1 MGESSRLYIYSF
13 DQQEPDEHMEEQI
26 DTNSEQQ
33 KTRKERMLKLY
44 EENKAQQET
53 FQKNVTTDRVGWGI
67 KPDQD
72 DAAAGDQANSSA
84 LISDEDIKLL
94 GLQFG
99 KQINYNLLRER
110 KELTD
115 VQKAEIKKAEASIK
129 RIEKLTKEL
138 DGIQT
143 KQAQMLDLTEGQQQR
158 LFKIEQELEEIRENL
173 DNQEENIRNMIGKR
187 SHINMYS

>member
-1 MGESSRLYIYSF
+1 MKKI
-13 DQQEPDEHMEEQI
+13 
-26 DTNSEQQ
+26 
-33 KTRKERMLKLY
+33 KLSKKLFK
-44 EENKAQQET
+44 N
-53 FQKNVTTDRVGWGI
+53 NVTGGGVGWGI

-72 DAAAGDQANSSA
+72 DAAGGDQASSSA
-84 LISDEDIKLL
+84 LISDEDIKKL

-99 KQINYNLLRER
+99 KQINYTLLRER

-173 DNQEENIRNMIGKR
+173 DNQEENIRNMIGR
-187 SHINMYS
+187 HF